1 VSEIDPRK
9 DPRFRSFRAAAY
21 GLHIAVVTV
30 FCLAVAWHAMR
41 SVAAM
46 TPERPPPAE
55 QVLSYRECLQAAEQL
70 WKQLETERET
80 LVGRTDEARKVSQ
93 LWMEFRTSWLRRL
106 REQESR
112 CALES
117 RDRASLRTVFRRLE
131 QVQDLYVIHAVQY
144 ANEVG
149 GTVDSLRA
157 AFDSARSSPAAGWP
171 Q

>member
-1 VSEIDPRK
+1 MSESDPRK

-21 GLHIAVVTV
+21 GLHIAVVTA
-30 FCLAVAWHAMR
+30 FCLAVAYYTLR

-46 TPERPPPAE
+46 TPERPPPTG
-55 QVLSYRECLQAAEQL
+55 QVLSYSECLQAAEQL
-70 WKQLETERET
+70 WRQLESERET
-80 LVGRTDEARKVSQ
+80 LVARTDEARKVSQ

-117 RDRASLRTVFRRLE
+117 RDRATLRTVFHRLE
-131 QVQDLYVIHAVQY
+131 QVQDHYAIHAVQY

-157 AFDSARSSPAAGWP
+157 AFDVARRNPAAGRL